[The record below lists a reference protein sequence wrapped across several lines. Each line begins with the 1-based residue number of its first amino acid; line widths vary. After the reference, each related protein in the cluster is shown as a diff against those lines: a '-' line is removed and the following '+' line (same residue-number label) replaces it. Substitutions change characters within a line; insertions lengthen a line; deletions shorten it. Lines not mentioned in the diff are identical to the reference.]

1 MKNIRAFCGSGI
13 FLSKFKLIKKFQ
25 KMLNIVQK
33 SGTIK
38 NVKRNEQYSIDE
50 RRLVVSYLDEKK
62 KDNKLQIIQSAIKMF
77 EKKGVE
83 KTTIRDIMNNT
94 DLGLGTFYSYFKD
107 KEDLKEQ
114 IVLSKVVDLVLEAEK
129 KCTQEDHVERFISFT
144 DFIIDYYIAH
154 PFEFELVASNL
165 NWALY
170 AKVENEE
177 RFAEADTTL
186 KYILNKY
193 SQLFSKEYSDSQKL
207 YILSLTIETVI
218 STCKLAIR
226 KDSILSIDEMKSVLV
241 EVIKQILNR

>member
-1 MKNIRAFCGSGI
+1 
-13 FLSKFKLIKKFQ
+13 
-25 KMLNIVQK
+25 MLNTVQK

-38 NVKRNEQYSIDE
+38 NVKRNECCSIDE

-144 DFIIDYYIAH
+144 EFIIDYYIAH

-186 KYILNKY
+186 KFILNKY

>member
-1 MKNIRAFCGSGI
+1 
-13 FLSKFKLIKKFQ
+13 
-25 KMLNIVQK
+25 
-33 SGTIK
+33 
-38 NVKRNEQYSIDE
+38 
-50 RRLVVSYLDEKK
+50 
-62 KDNKLQIIQSAIKMF
+62 MF
-77 EKKGVE
+77 EKKGVD

-114 IVLSKVVDLVLEAEK
+114 IVLKKLTDLVVETEK
-129 KCTQEDHVERFISFT
+129 KCMQEDHIERFISFL
-144 DFIIDYYIAH
+144 DYIIDYYIAN

-170 AKVENEE
+170 AKVENDK
-177 RFAEADTTL
+177 RFSETDTAL

>member
-1 MKNIRAFCGSGI
+1 
-13 FLSKFKLIKKFQ
+13 
-25 KMLNIVQK
+25 MLNIVQK

-38 NVKRNEQYSIDE
+38 NVKRNERCSIDE

-114 IVLSKVVDLVLEAEK
+114 IVLSKVVGLVLEAEK

-144 DFIIDYYIAH
+144 DYIIDYYIAH

>member
-1 MKNIRAFCGSGI
+1 M
-13 FLSKFKLIKKFQ
+13 
-25 KMLNIVQK
+25 
-33 SGTIK
+33 
-38 NVKRNEQYSIDE
+38 
-50 RRLVVSYLDEKK
+50 SYLDEKK
-62 KDNKLQIIQSAIKMF
+62 KDNKLQMIQSAVKVF
-77 EKKGVE
+77 EKKGVD
-83 KTTIRDIMNNT
+83 KTTIRDIMSNT

-114 IVLSKVVDLVLEAEK
+114 IVLKKLTDLVVEAEN
-129 KCTQEDHVERFISFT
+129 KCTQEDHVERFINFL
-144 DFIIDYYIAH
+144 DYIIDYYIAN

-170 AKVENEE
+170 AKIENDK
-177 RFAEADTTL
+177 RFSETDTAL

>member
-1 MKNIRAFCGSGI
+1 
-13 FLSKFKLIKKFQ
+13 
-25 KMLNIVQK
+25 MLNIVQK

-38 NVKRNEQYSIDE
+38 NVKRNERCSIDE

-114 IVLSKVVDLVLEAEK
+114 IVLSKVVGLVLEAEK

>member
-1 MKNIRAFCGSGI
+1 M
-13 FLSKFKLIKKFQ
+13 
-25 KMLNIVQK
+25 NIVQK

-38 NVKRNEQYSIDE
+38 NVKRNERCSIDE

-62 KDNKLQIIQSAIKMF
+62 KDNKLQIIQSAIHMF
-77 EKKGVE
+77 EKKGVD
-83 KTTIRDIMNNT
+83 KTTIRDIMNDT

>member
-1 MKNIRAFCGSGI
+1 M
-13 FLSKFKLIKKFQ
+13 
-25 KMLNIVQK
+25 NIVQK

>member
-1 MKNIRAFCGSGI
+1 M
-13 FLSKFKLIKKFQ
+13 
-25 KMLNIVQK
+25 
-33 SGTIK
+33 
-38 NVKRNEQYSIDE
+38 
-50 RRLVVSYLDEKK
+50 SYLVEKK
-62 KDNKLQIIQSAIKMF
+62 RDNKLQIIQSAIKMF
-77 EKKGVE
+77 EKKGVD
-83 KTTIRDIMNNT
+83 KTTIRDIMSNT

-114 IVLSKVVDLVLEAEK
+114 IVLKKLTDLVVETEK
-129 KCTQEDHVERFISFT
+129 KCTQEDQVERFISFL
-144 DFIIDYYIAH
+144 DYIIDYYIDN

-170 AKVENEE
+170 AKVENDK
-177 RFAEADTTL
+177 RFSETDTAL

>member
-1 MKNIRAFCGSGI
+1 
-13 FLSKFKLIKKFQ
+13 
-25 KMLNIVQK
+25 MLNIVQK

-38 NVKRNEQYSIDE
+38 NVKRNERCSMDE

-62 KDNKLQIIQSAIKMF
+62 KDNKLQIIQSAVKMF
-77 EKKGVE
+77 EKKGVD

-129 KCTQEDHVERFISFT
+129 KCMQEDHVERFISFT

-193 SQLFSKEYSDSQKL
+193 SQLFSKEYSDSQKI

>member
-1 MKNIRAFCGSGI
+1 M
-13 FLSKFKLIKKFQ
+13 
-25 KMLNIVQK
+25 
-33 SGTIK
+33 
-38 NVKRNEQYSIDE
+38 
-50 RRLVVSYLDEKK
+50 SYLDKKK

-144 DFIIDYYIAH
+144 EFIIDYYIAH

>member
-1 MKNIRAFCGSGI
+1 
-13 FLSKFKLIKKFQ
+13 
-25 KMLNIVQK
+25 MLNTVQK

-38 NVKRNEQYSIDE
+38 NVKRNERCSIDE

-144 DFIIDYYIAH
+144 EFIIDYYIAH

-186 KYILNKY
+186 KFILNKY

>member
-1 MKNIRAFCGSGI
+1 M
-13 FLSKFKLIKKFQ
+13 
-25 KMLNIVQK
+25 
-33 SGTIK
+33 
-38 NVKRNEQYSIDE
+38 
-50 RRLVVSYLDEKK
+50 SYLDEKK
-62 KDNKLQIIQSAIKMF
+62 KDNKLQIIQSAVKMF
-77 EKKGVE
+77 EKKGVD

-114 IVLSKVVDLVLEAEK
+114 IVLKKLTDLVVETEK
-129 KCTQEDHVERFISFT
+129 KCMQEDHIERFISFL
-144 DFIIDYYIAH
+144 DYIIDYYIAN

-170 AKVENEE
+170 AKVENDK
-177 RFAEADTTL
+177 RFSETDTAL
-186 KYILNKY
+186 KYILKKY

>member
-1 MKNIRAFCGSGI
+1 MK
-13 FLSKFKLIKKFQ
+13 
-25 KMLNIVQK
+25 
-33 SGTIK
+33 
-38 NVKRNEQYSIDE
+38 E
-50 RRLVVSYLDEKK
+50 RRLIVSYLDEKK
-62 KDNKLQIIQSAIKMF
+62 KDTKLKISKSAIKMF
-77 EKKGVE
+77 EKKGVD
-83 KTTIRDIMNNT
+83 KTTIRDIMSNT

-107 KEDLKEQ
+107 KDDLKEQ
-114 IVLSKVVDLVLEAEK
+114 IVLSKVTDLVVETEK
-129 KCTQEDHVERFISFT
+129 KCDQEDHVERFISFLNY
-144 DFIIDYYIAH
+144 IIDYYIAN

-170 AKVENEE
+170 ARVENDK
-177 RFAEADTTL
+177 RFAETDTTL

-226 KDSILSIDEMKSVLV
+226 NDSILSIDEMKSVLV

>member
-1 MKNIRAFCGSGI
+1 
-13 FLSKFKLIKKFQ
+13 
-25 KMLNIVQK
+25 MLNIVQK

-38 NVKRNEQYSIDE
+38 NVKRNERRSIDE

-62 KDNKLQIIQSAIKMF
+62 KDNKLQIIQSAIHMF
-77 EKKGVE
+77 EKKGVD

-144 DFIIDYYIAH
+144 EFIIDYYIAH

-207 YILSLTIETVI
+207 Q
-218 STCKLAIR
+218 TCNQKGFYF
-226 KDSILSIDEMKSVLV
+226 ID
-241 EVIKQILNR
+241 

>member
-1 MKNIRAFCGSGI
+1 
-13 FLSKFKLIKKFQ
+13 
-25 KMLNIVQK
+25 MLNIVQK

-38 NVKRNEQYSIDE
+38 NVKRNERCSIDE
-50 RRLVVSYLDEKK
+50 RRLGVSYLDEKK
-62 KDNKLQIIQSAIKMF
+62 KDNKLQIIQSAIHMF
-77 EKKGVE
+77 EKKGVD

-144 DFIIDYYIAH
+144 EFIIDYYIAH

-186 KYILNKY
+186 KFILNKY

>member
-1 MKNIRAFCGSGI
+1 
-13 FLSKFKLIKKFQ
+13 
-25 KMLNIVQK
+25 MLNIVQK

-38 NVKRNEQYSIDE
+38 NVKRNERCSIDE

-193 SQLFSKEYSDSQKL
+193 SQLFSKEYSDSQKI

>member
-1 MKNIRAFCGSGI
+1 
-13 FLSKFKLIKKFQ
+13 
-25 KMLNIVQK
+25 MLNIVQK

-38 NVKRNEQYSIDE
+38 NVKRNEQCSIDE

-62 KDNKLQIIQSAIKMF
+62 KDNKLQIIQSAVKMF

-83 KTTIRDIMNNT
+83 KTTIRDIMSNT

-241 EVIKQILNR
+241 EMIKQILNR

>member
-13 FLSKFKLIKKFQ
+13 FLPKFKLIKKFQ
-25 KMLNIVQK
+25 KMLNTVQK

-38 NVKRNEQYSIDE
+38 NVKRNERCSIDE

-144 DFIIDYYIAH
+144 EFIIDYYIAH

>member
-1 MKNIRAFCGSGI
+1 
-13 FLSKFKLIKKFQ
+13 
-25 KMLNIVQK
+25 MLNIVQK

-38 NVKRNEQYSIDE
+38 NVKRNERCSIDE
-50 RRLVVSYLDEKK
+50 RRLAVSYLDEKK

-144 DFIIDYYIAH
+144 EFIIDYYIAH

>member
-1 MKNIRAFCGSGI
+1 
-13 FLSKFKLIKKFQ
+13 
-25 KMLNIVQK
+25 MLNIVQK

-38 NVKRNEQYSIDE
+38 NVKRNEQCSIDE

-62 KDNKLQIIQSAIKMF
+62 KDNKLQIIQSAVKMF

-83 KTTIRDIMNNT
+83 KTTIRDIMSNT

-144 DFIIDYYIAH
+144 DYIIDYYIAH

-226 KDSILSIDEMKSVLV
+226 KDSILSIDEMKSVVV
-241 EVIKQILNR
+241 EVIRQILNR

>member
-1 MKNIRAFCGSGI
+1 
-13 FLSKFKLIKKFQ
+13 
-25 KMLNIVQK
+25 MLNTVQK

-38 NVKRNEQYSIDE
+38 NVKRNERCSIDE

>member
-1 MKNIRAFCGSGI
+1 M
-13 FLSKFKLIKKFQ
+13 
-25 KMLNIVQK
+25 
-33 SGTIK
+33 
-38 NVKRNEQYSIDE
+38 
-50 RRLVVSYLDEKK
+50 SYLDEKK
-62 KDNKLQIIQSAIKMF
+62 KDNKLQIIQSAVKMF
-77 EKKGVE
+77 EKKGIE
-83 KTTIRDIMNNT
+83 KTTIRDIMSNT

-107 KEDLKEQ
+107 KDDLKEQ
-114 IVLSKVVDLVLEAEK
+114 IVLSKVTDLVVETEK
-129 KCTQEDHVERFISFT
+129 KCDQEDHVERFISFLNY
-144 DFIIDYYIAH
+144 IIDYYIAN

-170 AKVENEE
+170 ARVENDK
-177 RFAEADTTL
+177 RFAETDTTL

-226 KDSILSIDEMKSVLV
+226 NDSILSIDEMKSVLV

>member
-1 MKNIRAFCGSGI
+1 
-13 FLSKFKLIKKFQ
+13 
-25 KMLNIVQK
+25 MLNTVQK

-38 NVKRNEQYSIDE
+38 NVKRNERCSIDE

-62 KDNKLQIIQSAIKMF
+62 RDNKLQIIQSAIKMF

-144 DFIIDYYIAH
+144 EFIIDYYIAH

>member
-1 MKNIRAFCGSGI
+1 M
-13 FLSKFKLIKKFQ
+13 
-25 KMLNIVQK
+25 
-33 SGTIK
+33 
-38 NVKRNEQYSIDE
+38 
-50 RRLVVSYLDEKK
+50 SYLDEKK
-62 KDNKLQIIQSAIKMF
+62 KDTKLKISQSAIKMF
-77 EKKGVE
+77 EKKGVD
-83 KTTIRDIMNNT
+83 KTTIRDIMSNT

-107 KEDLKEQ
+107 KDDLKEQ
-114 IVLSKVVDLVLEAEK
+114 IVLSKVTDLVVETEK
-129 KCTQEDHVERFISFT
+129 KCDQEDHVERFISFLNY
-144 DFIIDYYIAH
+144 IIDYYIAN

-170 AKVENEE
+170 ARVENDK
-177 RFAEADTTL
+177 RFAETDTTL

-226 KDSILSIDEMKSVLV
+226 NDSILSIDEMKSVLV

>member
-1 MKNIRAFCGSGI
+1 
-13 FLSKFKLIKKFQ
+13 
-25 KMLNIVQK
+25 MLNTVQK

-38 NVKRNEQYSIDE
+38 NVKRNERCSIDE

-226 KDSILSIDEMKSVLV
+226 KDSILSIDEMKSVLI

>member
-1 MKNIRAFCGSGI
+1 M
-13 FLSKFKLIKKFQ
+13 
-25 KMLNIVQK
+25 
-33 SGTIK
+33 
-38 NVKRNEQYSIDE
+38 
-50 RRLVVSYLDEKK
+50 SYLDEKK
-62 KDNKLQIIQSAIKMF
+62 KDTKLKISQSAIKMF
-77 EKKGVE
+77 EKKGVD
-83 KTTIRDIMNNT
+83 KTTIRDIMSNT

-107 KEDLKEQ
+107 KDDLKEQ
-114 IVLSKVVDLVLEAEK
+114 IVLSKVTDLVVETEK
-129 KCTQEDHVERFISFT
+129 KCDQEDHVERFISFLNY
-144 DFIIDYYIAH
+144 IIDYYIAN

-170 AKVENEE
+170 ARVENDK
-177 RFAEADTTL
+177 RFAETDTTL

>member
-1 MKNIRAFCGSGI
+1 
-13 FLSKFKLIKKFQ
+13 
-25 KMLNIVQK
+25 MLNIVQK

-77 EKKGVE
+77 EKKSVE

-144 DFIIDYYIAH
+144 DYIIDYYIAH
-154 PFEFELVASNL
+154 PSEFELVASNL

-177 RFAEADTTL
+177 RFAEADTPL

>member
-1 MKNIRAFCGSGI
+1 MK
-13 FLSKFKLIKKFQ
+13 
-25 KMLNIVQK
+25 
-33 SGTIK
+33 
-38 NVKRNEQYSIDE
+38 E
-50 RRLVVSYLDEKK
+50 RRLIVSYLDEKK
-62 KDNKLQIIQSAIKMF
+62 KDTKLKISQSAIKMF
-77 EKKGVE
+77 EKKGVD
-83 KTTIRDIMNNT
+83 KTTIRDIMSNT

-107 KEDLKEQ
+107 KDDLKEQ
-114 IVLSKVVDLVLEAEK
+114 IVLSKVTDLVVETEI
-129 KCTQEDHVERFISFT
+129 KCDQEDHVERFISFLNY
-144 DFIIDYYIAH
+144 IIDYYIAN

-170 AKVENEE
+170 ARVENDK
-177 RFAEADTTL
+177 RFAETDTTL

-226 KDSILSIDEMKSVLV
+226 NDSILSIDEMKSVLV

>member
-1 MKNIRAFCGSGI
+1 
-13 FLSKFKLIKKFQ
+13 
-25 KMLNIVQK
+25 MLNIVQK

-38 NVKRNEQYSIDE
+38 NVKRNEQCSMDE

>member
-1 MKNIRAFCGSGI
+1 M
-13 FLSKFKLIKKFQ
+13 
-25 KMLNIVQK
+25 
-33 SGTIK
+33 
-38 NVKRNEQYSIDE
+38 
-50 RRLVVSYLDEKK
+50 SYLDEKK
-62 KDNKLQIIQSAIKMF
+62 KDNKLQIIQSAVKMF
-77 EKKGVE
+77 EKKGVD
-83 KTTIRDIMNNT
+83 KTTIRDIMSNT

-114 IVLSKVVDLVLEAEK
+114 IVLKKLTDLVVETEK
-129 KCTQEDHVERFISFT
+129 KCTQEDHIESFISFL
-144 DFIIDYYIAH
+144 DYIIDYYIAN

-170 AKVENEE
+170 AKVENDK
-177 RFAEADTTL
+177 RFSETDTAL
-186 KYILNKY
+186 KYILKKY

-241 EVIKQILNR
+241 GVIKQILNR

>member
-1 MKNIRAFCGSGI
+1 
-13 FLSKFKLIKKFQ
+13 
-25 KMLNIVQK
+25 MLNIVQK
-33 SGTIK
+33 SVTIK

-144 DFIIDYYIAH
+144 EFIIDYYIAH

>member
-1 MKNIRAFCGSGI
+1 
-13 FLSKFKLIKKFQ
+13 
-25 KMLNIVQK
+25 MLNIVQK

-38 NVKRNEQYSIDE
+38 NVKRNERCSIDE

-62 KDNKLQIIQSAIKMF
+62 KDNKLQIIQSAVKMF

-144 DFIIDYYIAH
+144 DYIIDYYIAH

-177 RFAEADTTL
+177 RFVEADTTL

>member
-1 MKNIRAFCGSGI
+1 MQNKCWIFNVLNYKNKNKKI
-13 FLSKFKLIKKFQ
+13 FSKL
-25 KMLNIVQK
+25 LNIVQK

-38 NVKRNEQYSIDE
+38 NVKRNERCSIDE

-114 IVLSKVVDLVLEAEK
+114 IVLSKVVGLVLEAEK

-144 DFIIDYYIAH
+144 DYIIDYYIAH

>member
-1 MKNIRAFCGSGI
+1 
-13 FLSKFKLIKKFQ
+13 
-25 KMLNIVQK
+25 MLNIVQK

-38 NVKRNEQYSIDE
+38 NVKRNERCSIDE

-83 KTTIRDIMNNT
+83 KTTIRDIMSNT

-226 KDSILSIDEMKSVLV
+226 KDSI
-241 EVIKQILNR
+241 

>member
-1 MKNIRAFCGSGI
+1 
-13 FLSKFKLIKKFQ
+13 
-25 KMLNIVQK
+25 MLNTVQK

-38 NVKRNEQYSIDE
+38 NVKRNERCSIDE

-144 DFIIDYYIAH
+144 DYIIDYYIAH

>member
-1 MKNIRAFCGSGI
+1 
-13 FLSKFKLIKKFQ
+13 
-25 KMLNIVQK
+25 MLNIVQK

-38 NVKRNEQYSIDE
+38 NVKRNERCSIDE

-62 KDNKLQIIQSAIKMF
+62 KDNKLQIIQSAIHMF
-77 EKKGVE
+77 EKKGVD